1 MKTTRFP
8 VLLALIV
15 LSVGAAM
22 ADTVP
27 DTRFNVDD
35 PSGSGP
41 NVSTIT
47 SNQFVTNSS
56 GTFDLSGTYTGTPI
70 YSLEL
75 VIPGADIVGPLSCTS
90 NVFLVTVVQASGNNP
105 GECFFNSLESLGIT
119 WITPDPTG
127 KDDPGGLLNCSIRDL
142 DDCVGL
148 LTGSLIDLGIPA
160 GMGAAPN
167 SPLDLA
173 ANGAPPLPFT
183 ELGSGPLLLFG
194 LVGMLAA
201 GRRSMKLELVP
212 SRPCAPHN
220 TVA

>member
-1 MKTTRFP
+1 MKTTRFS

-47 SNQFVTNSS
+47 SNQFVTDSD
-56 GTFDLSGTYTGTPI
+56 GTFDLSGTYTGAPI

-75 VIPGADIVGPLSCTS
+75 VIPGADIVGPPGHPLSCTS
-90 NVFLVTVVQASGNNP
+90 NVFLVTVVQPTGNSP

-119 WITPDPTG
+119 GITPDPTG
-127 KDDPGGLLNCSIRDL
+127 KVR
-142 DDCVGL
+142 
-148 LTGSLIDLGIPA
+148 
-160 GMGAAPN
+160 
-167 SPLDLA
+167 
-173 ANGAPPLPFT
+173 
-183 ELGSGPLLLFG
+183 
-194 LVGMLAA
+194 
-201 GRRSMKLELVP
+201 
-212 SRPCAPHN
+212 
-220 TVA
+220 

>member
-1 MKTTRFP
+1 MKTTRFSA
-8 VLLALIV
+8 VLALVV

-47 SNQFVTNSS
+47 SNQFVTDSS

-90 NVFLVTVVQASGNNP
+90 NVFVVTVVQAHGNTP

-127 KDDPGGLLNCSIRDL
+127 KDDPGGVLNCSLKDL

-167 SPLDLA
+167 STFDLA
-173 ANGAPPLPFT
+173 ANGAPPLPFS

-194 LVGMLAA
+194 LIGMFVA
-201 GRRSMKLELVP
+201 GRRSMKLEFV
-212 SRPCAPHN
+212 SKQTARA
-220 TVA
+220 A